1 MAQVTQSTLDEYKKL
16 FSQNPMS
23 QIFVLL
29 ADGLRETGKLHE
41 ALSVSKAGVQK
52 HPRLSSG
59 LVIHARVLVELKK
72 FDEAYP
78 FLQKA
83 KSLSPDNILAHQL
96 LGEVFIHRKEPKE
109 ALAAFKRVLFLNPQS
124 ERAQKIIGKLES
136 LTADEYEEE
145 VFQIQPVQAIRE
157 QIKNAGQALQTAGQN
172 DVRTSPAIARIVSL
186 CDAFLAR
193 DDFASAYE
201 LITEAMKDFG
211 EAPALVSRRNLISSK
226 LPQESANP
234 QLLQLKRLKHFLK
247 QIQSYQIAKTSEL
260 GPIT

>member
-1 MAQVTQSTLDEYKKL
+1 MAQVTQSSLDEYKKL
-16 FSQNPMS
+16 LSQNPMS

-29 ADGLRETGKLHE
+29 ADGLRDSGKLHE
-41 ALSVSKAGVQK
+41 ALSVSKTGVQR
-52 HPRLSSG
+52 HPKLASG
-59 LVIHARVLVELKK
+59 LVVHARILVELKR

-83 KSLSPDNILAHQL
+83 RSLSPSNILAHQL
-96 LGEVFIHRKEPKE
+96 LGEVFIHRKESKE

-157 QIKNAGQALQTAGQN
+157 QIKNANQALDNTT
-172 DVRTSPAIARIVSL
+172 DSMTSPAVARIVSL

-193 DDFASAYE
+193 NDFSSAYE

-211 EAPALVSRRNLISSK
+211 DAAPLTSRRNLIVAK
-226 LPQESANP
+226 MPQESAN
-234 QLLQLKRLKHFLK
+234 LQLRQLKKLKYFLR
-247 QIQSYQIAKTSEL
+247 QIQSYQHSLAEQ
-260 GPIT
+260 